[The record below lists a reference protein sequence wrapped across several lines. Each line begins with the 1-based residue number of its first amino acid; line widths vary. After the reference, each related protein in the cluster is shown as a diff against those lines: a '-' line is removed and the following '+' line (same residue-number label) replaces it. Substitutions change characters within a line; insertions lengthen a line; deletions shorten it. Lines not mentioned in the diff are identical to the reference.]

1 MLKLVVLNCF
11 LLIYCFN
18 LVYGSGEGSKEE
30 NEVFFDAKEE
40 FDISSEIDE
49 IDQLVKNQIAGILE
63 NASKCDEH
71 EKCVNMFLND
81 MAMFN
86 DQARFGGIA
95 AYCDNLKSE
104 NDKIGNPIRVSLL
117 SLYKFGP
124 YYKNILL

>member
-1 MLKLVVLNCF
+1 MLKLYVLNLI

-18 LVYGSGEGSKEE
+18 LVDGSGEGSNEE
-30 NEVFFDAKEE
+30 NEVFFDSQEE

-49 IDQLVKNQIAGILE
+49 IDQHVKNQIAWILE
-63 NASKCDEH
+63 NASKCDEQ

-95 AYCDNLKSE
+95 AFCDNLKSE
-104 NDKIGNPIRVSLL
+104 KDKIRHPIRVG
-117 SLYKFGP
+117 FFD
-124 YYKNILL
+124 